1 MIRINLLPFRAA
13 RKKENIR
20 RQISILSLS
29 VFLMLA
35 VLIYF
40 NIHLGGRIKTLK
52 KNVTV
57 TNNELK
63 KYQEITRQI
72 EDIKKKLAVLE
83 KKTEVI
89 RKLET
94 DRFEPVQILEAMTDK
109 IIAKRM
115 WFTSFDDHPK
125 DIKVTGIALDNK
137 TVADFMTRLEGS
149 GWFSAV
155 KLNTL
160 EKHVVQGSSLKKFS
174 IACDK
179 KADTKETQ
187 ASAPDK
193 AKTKRKRS

>member
-1 MIRINLLPFRAA
+1 MSVFF
-13 RKKENIR
+13 
-20 RQISILSLS
+20 LS

-52 KNVTV
+52 KNVAT
-57 TNNELK
+57 TKSELQ
-63 KYQEITRQI
+63 KYQKITKQI
-72 EDIKKKLAVLE
+72 EDIKKKLAVLK

-94 DRFEPVQILEAMTDK
+94 DRFEPVQILEAMTEK

-115 WFTSFDDHPK
+115 WFTSFKDRPK
-125 DIKVTGIALDNK
+125 DIMVTGIALDNK

-160 EKHVVQGSSLKKFS
+160 EKQVVQGSNLKKFS
-174 IACDK
+174 IACNK
-179 KADTKETQ
+179 KVDAKDTQ
-187 ASAPDK
+187 VSSPNK
-193 AKTKRKRS
+193 ANKKRKRS

>member
-20 RQISILSLS
+20 RQISVFFLSI
-29 VFLMLA
+29 FLMLA
-35 VLIYF
+35 VLTLY
-40 NIHLGGRIKTLK
+40 NIHLGGRIKALK

-57 TNNELK
+57 TESELQ
-63 KYQEITRQI
+63 KYQKITLQI
-72 EDIKKKLAVLE
+72 EDIKKKLAILQ

-94 DRFEPVQILEAMTDK
+94 DRFEPVQILEAMTEK

-115 WFTSFDDHPK
+115 WFTSFNDHPK

-174 IACDK
+174 IVCNK
-179 KADTKETQ
+179 KVDTEGTQ
-187 ASAPDK
+187 VSSPDK
-193 AKTKRKRS
+193 ANKKRKRT

>member
-20 RQISILSLS
+20 RQISVFFLS

-35 VLIYF
+35 VLIYY
-40 NIHLGGRIKTLK
+40 NIYLGGRIKTLK
-52 KNVTV
+52 KSVTV
-57 TNNELK
+57 TENDLK
-63 KYQEITRQI
+63 KYQAITQQI
-72 EDIKKKLAVLE
+72 EDIKKKLAILE

-109 IIAKRM
+109 VIAKRM
-115 WFTSFDDHPK
+115 WFTSFDDRPQ
-125 DIKVTGIALDNK
+125 DIRVTGIALDNK

-160 EKHVVQGSSLKKFS
+160 EKQVVQGSNLKKFS

-179 KADTKETQ
+179 KVEAKETKLG
-187 ASAPDK
+187 APDK
-193 AKTKRKRS
+193 AKKKRKRT

>member
-20 RQISILSLS
+20 RQISVFFLS

-35 VLIYF
+35 VFTFY
-40 NIHLGGRIKTLK
+40 NIHLGGRIKALK

-57 TNNELK
+57 TEAELQ
-63 KYQEITRQI
+63 KYQKITQQI
-72 EDIKKKLAVLE
+72 EDIKKKLAILQ

-94 DRFEPVQILEAMTDK
+94 DRFEPVQILEAMTEK

-115 WFTSFDDHPK
+115 WFTSFNDHPK

-174 IACDK
+174 IVCNK
-179 KADTKETQ
+179 KVDTEGTQ
-187 ASAPDK
+187 VSSPDK
-193 AKTKRKRS
+193 ANKKRKRT

>member
-20 RQISILSLS
+20 RQISVFFLSI
-29 VFLMLA
+29 FLMLA
-35 VLIYF
+35 VLTLY
-40 NIHLGGRIKTLK
+40 NMHLGGRIKALK

-57 TNNELK
+57 TESELQ
-63 KYQEITRQI
+63 KYQKITRQI
-72 EDIKKKLAVLE
+72 EDIKKKLAILQ

-94 DRFEPVQILEAMTDK
+94 DRFEPVQILEAMTEK

-115 WFTSFDDHPK
+115 WFTSFNDRPK
-125 DIKVTGIALDNK
+125 NIKVTGIALDNK

-174 IACDK
+174 IVCK
-179 KADTKETQ
+179 KKVDTKDTQ
-187 ASAPDK
+187 VSSPNK
-193 AKTKRKRS
+193 ANKKRKRT

>member
-20 RQISILSLS
+20 RQISVFFLS

-35 VLIYF
+35 VLTFY
-40 NIHLGGRIKTLK
+40 NIHLGGRIKALK

-57 TNNELK
+57 TEAELQ
-63 KYQEITRQI
+63 KYQKITQQI
-72 EDIKKKLAVLE
+72 EDIKKKLAILQ

-94 DRFEPVQILEAMTDK
+94 DRFEPVQILEAMTEK

-115 WFTSFDDHPK
+115 WFTSFNDHPK

-174 IACDK
+174 IVCNK
-179 KADTKETQ
+179 KVDTEGTQ
-187 ASAPDK
+187 VSSPDK
-193 AKTKRKRS
+193 ANKKRKRT